1 MQPPTR
7 DIRKAPLDAT
17 EPTDVLIPPGVER
30 GEVQRQLEQMR
41 VPRASVSNAPPP
53 APEQPV
59 PADADQLRFVLKGV
73 DISGGTVYGSHDI
86 ESVSAPLIG
95 HEITV
100 AEVFRLANTLT
111 ARYRRDGYILSQVLV
126 PAQSIQGGHV
136 HLLAVEGF
144 LASVQFRGAIPEND
158 KVLASL
164 ARKLQGE
171 RPLTAATLERYL
183 LLMNDLGE
191 TSARGTLVPSPQ
203 VQGAAD
209 LVVDF
214 TRRYKLSSFTAD
226 SRNSRSLGP
235 YRATAD
241 IDWYAVANSW
251 DRLSVKTGSSFNER
265 LNFIGLGY
273 GSTVSGSGLRWN
285 LNVMGVR
292 AHPAPAANL
301 TATDLNTRSLSSA
314 LQLDYPLLRSRA
326 RNLYLH
332 GSLTTFDGRSELVL
346 SDVSDDHIRAART
359 GLTFDFADF
368 WRGVNTLDIEYSHG
382 FSALGAR
389 DTGTADAPLSRATGR
404 ADFSKVTWYAARLQ
418 SLGGGWTGLLAATGQ
433 EAFTTL
439 LAPELFAFGGEP
451 FGRGYDP
458 AEVVGDSGQAVK
470 AELRF
475 SGGRGASWLP
485 AYSFYGFY
493 DRGWIRRRDA
503 LNQPAHE
510 QAASCG
516 AGIRLTS
523 AASRWQAFLEVAKPL
538 DHDVA
543 AEGNRHPRVYFGIQV
558 NP

>member
-1 MQPPTR
+1 MR
-7 DIRKAPLDAT
+7 APHAT
-17 EPTDVLIPPGVER
+17 
-30 GEVQRQLEQMR
+30 
-41 VPRASVSNAPPP
+41 VPNALPA

-59 PADADQLRFVLKGV
+59 PADAEQLRFTLKGIDV
-73 DISGGTVYGSHDI
+73 DGGTIYSRRDI
-86 ESVSAPLIG
+86 ESASAPLIG
-95 HEITV
+95 REISV
-100 AEVFRLANTLT
+100 VEVFRLANALT

-136 HLLAVEGF
+136 RLVAVEGF

-158 KVLASL
+158 KLLARF

-183 LLMNDLGE
+183 LLMNDLGQ

-214 TRRYKLSSFTAD
+214 SRRYKLAAFATD

-241 IDWYAVANSW
+241 VDWYAVAGSW
-251 DRLSVKTGSSFNER
+251 DRLSVKTGSSFNRR
-265 LNFIGLGY
+265 LNSVGLGY
-273 GSTVSGSGLRWN
+273 GSTVTGGGLRWN
-285 LNVMGVR
+285 VNVMGVR

-301 TATDLNTRSLSSA
+301 ADTDLNTRSLISA

-346 SDVSDDHIRAART
+346 SEVSDDHIRAVRT

-368 WRGVNTLDIEYSHG
+368 GRGVNTLDVEYSHG
-382 FSALGAR
+382 LTALGAR

-404 ADFSKVTWYAARLQ
+404 ADFSKITWYAARLQ

-485 AYSFYGFY
+485 AYSVYGFY

-503 LNQPAHE
+503 LNQLAQE

-523 AASRWQAFLEVAKPL
+523 AASHWQAFLEVAKPL
-538 DHDVA
+538 AHDVA
-543 AEGNRHPRVYFGIQV
+543 AEGNRRPRVYFGFQV